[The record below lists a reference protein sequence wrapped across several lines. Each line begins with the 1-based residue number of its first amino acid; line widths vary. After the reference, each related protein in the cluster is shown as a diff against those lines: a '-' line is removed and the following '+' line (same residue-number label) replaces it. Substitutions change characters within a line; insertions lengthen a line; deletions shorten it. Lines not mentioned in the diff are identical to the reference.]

1 MEYREKLDKSMLESL
16 KDKIQNYLQS
26 KGLKTVDFIRQNMD
40 SVENLYVEA
49 SDTRKLPKMESRGAK
64 PDKTAEIMINKMFI
78 KVDENDKPVNIDK
91 KLRKLIHSQLGH
103 ELLHAAAR
111 FDGYTGIIN
120 NKNNRGLNEGLTQM
134 FTEKIF
140 GYVVSPNSDGYKDYK
155 KFAKILD
162 ITFGEDVTL
171 DSYFNHTNALEEKCN
186 ELSGDD
192 NFYRSVND
200 VLTSMYNIKDSNFKK
215 DKYYG
220 SLMQPIYDR
229 KNELVFQKLCAQI
242 IVPKLRTM
250 SQEDQKKYLTEILE
264 SVKDDSVIGKGLED
278 TIINFGSMSQEQ
290 LQQEI
295 KRIDRQLKNVEQRH
309 EFTNQLYSESDYYK
323 LVTISD
329 DGKIH
334 PKSNE
339 KITINNETLQEKIL
353 SGLYFQD
360 RNFTEEDKKKFAE
373 RVVNKCETLDKSN
386 TVNFGAKGNPIEK
399 KKTLSAMKYM
409 AKQNG
414 YLVLNSLAECE
425 QADSIELSA
434 IKAPTEKEPLSFQDL
449 KKLYEA
455 YTIDY
460 EEDVNNQWKMVV
472 KNRNTNEQ
480 TDNLQLAKIAKFAS
494 VWAEATGTKWMADEK
509 IKGMTYAFSEESE
522 QIFNQLGTMISN
534 NITENG
540 TINTKA
546 IYDEISNGNYKYSK
560 EIIHTLFA
568 NPVKLGIIYD
578 FYKMQTPEARMETKL
593 AKTSSEFTRRVNPT
607 EYRKVQAEEIVGQI
621 NPTSITD
628 STIKTAT
635 GKEEIDGVTG
645 EIRRDKTRNLEQAQ
659 QKE

>member
-49 SDTRKLPKMESRGAK
+49 SDTRKLPKMESRGAR
-64 PDKTAEIMINKMFI
+64 PDKPAEIMISKMFI
-78 KVDENDKPVNIDK
+78 EVDKNDKPVNIDK
-91 KLRKLIHSQLGH
+91 KLSKLIHSQLGH

-171 DSYFNHTNALEEKCN
+171 DSYFNHSNALEEKCN

-192 NFYRSVND
+192 NFYKRVND
-200 VLTSMYNIKDSNFKK
+200 VLTSMYNIKKSNFKK
-215 DKYYG
+215 DEYYE

-250 SQEDQKKYLTEILE
+250 SQEDQKKYLSEILE

-278 TIINFGSMSQEQ
+278 TVTNYGSMSQEQ

-295 KRIDRQLKNVEQRH
+295 KRIDRQLKNVEQRY

-360 RNFTEEDKKKFAE
+360 RNFTEEDKKKFVE

-399 KKTLSAMKYM
+399 KRL
-409 AKQNG
+409 
-414 YLVLNSLAECE
+414 YL
-425 QADSIELSA
+425 Q
-434 IKAPTEKEPLSFQDL
+434 
-449 KKLYEA
+449 
-455 YTIDY
+455 
-460 EEDVNNQWKMVV
+460 
-472 KNRNTNEQ
+472 
-480 TDNLQLAKIAKFAS
+480 
-494 VWAEATGTKWMADEK
+494 
-509 IKGMTYAFSEESE
+509 
-522 QIFNQLGTMISN
+522 
-534 NITENG
+534 
-540 TINTKA
+540 
-546 IYDEISNGNYKYSK
+546 
-560 EIIHTLFA
+560 
-568 NPVKLGIIYD
+568 
-578 FYKMQTPEARMETKL
+578 
-593 AKTSSEFTRRVNPT
+593 
-607 EYRKVQAEEIVGQI
+607 
-621 NPTSITD
+621 
-628 STIKTAT
+628 
-635 GKEEIDGVTG
+635 
-645 EIRRDKTRNLEQAQ
+645 
-659 QKE
+659 